1 MDAPR
6 SQRRSCEVTRRAG
19 KGSKR
24 VVRDVT
30 AFRAHL
36 KLSCLLRSV
45 LRWAAHAQHPDQIP
59 GGQEGHEEGQYH
71 LHLY

>member
-1 MDAPR
+1 M
-6 SQRRSCEVTRRAG
+6 
-19 KGSKR
+19 
-24 VVRDVT
+24 VRDVT